1 MTIHFT
7 FIKQT
12 ISVKSPTTNNQQPT
26 TISIAGFD
34 PSAGAGVLSDIK
46 TYEQHTVQGF
56 GVNTAL
62 TYQNDCEFDGLDWC
76 SEKQIVQQIEVLQR
90 RFQIDYAKIGLI
102 ENLTV
107 LKAIIAQLKK
117 QGTQIIWDPILKAS
131 AGYEFHS
138 EMDKSD
144 LVSVLKKCYL
154 VTPNKDEFEFL
165 NTICDL
171 KKYCSVLLKG
181 GHENGLESI
190 DVLYTNGIEIPF
202 ANKRLNTSKHG
213 SGCVLSAATTANLC
227 KGVNLEKA
235 IKNAKHYT
243 TQYIMSTDTL
253 LGQHK
258 GIATSKKEIS
268 NLQFIT
274 QEANGISHLEI
285 CKKTLEAGID
295 WVQLRMK
302 NVSDEQYLSE
312 AKRCKSI
319 CDEHHATFILND
331 RVDIALEVDA
341 DGVHLGKSD
350 MSPREARKLLG
361 EDKIIGGTA
370 NTFEDIQ
377 FLVNQGV
384 NYIGLGPFR
393 FTKTKKNLSP
403 VLGFEGYELIIK
415 KCKDAGITTPI
426 VAIGGIQVDDI
437 SHLMS
442 TNVSGIGLSSLIVH
456 SENMK
461 VTIEEINRALSGLG
475 SVFSNELML

>member
-1 MTIHFT
+1 MTIHFIC
-7 FIKQT
+7 IKQT
-12 ISVKSPTTNNQQPT
+12 IAVKSPTTNNQQPT
-26 TISIAGFD
+26 AISIAGFD

-46 TYEQHTVQGF
+46 TFEQHIVQGF

-102 ENLTV
+102 ENLAV
-107 LKAIIAQLKK
+107 LKAIIAQFKK
-117 QGTQIIWDPILKAS
+117 QDTQIIWDPILKAS
-131 AGYEFHS
+131 AGFEFHS
-138 EMDKSD
+138 ELEKSD
-144 LVSVLKKCYL
+144 LVSVLEECYL
-154 VTPNKDEFEFL
+154 VTPNKDEFEYL

-181 GHENGLESI
+181 GHANGLESI
-190 DVLYTNGIEIPF
+190 DILYTNGIETPF
-202 ANKRLNTSKHG
+202 SNERLNISKHG
-213 SGCVLSAATTANLC
+213 SGCVLSAAITANLC
-227 KGVNLEKA
+227 KGINLEKA

-243 TQYIMSTDTL
+243 TQYLMSSATL

-274 QEANGISHLEI
+274 QEANGLSHSEI
-285 CKKTLEAGID
+285 CKKSLKAGID

-302 NVSDEQYLSE
+302 NVSDEECLSE
-312 AKRCKSI
+312 AKKCKSI

-331 RVDIALEVDA
+331 RVDIALQVDA

-384 NYIGLGPFR
+384 DYIGLGPFR
-393 FTKTKKNLSP
+393 FTQTKKNLSP
-403 VLGFEGYELIIK
+403 VLGFEGYELIIQ

-426 VAIGGIQVDDI
+426 VAIGGIQVEDI
-437 SHLMS
+437 SKIMK
-442 TNVSGIGLSSLIVH
+442 TRVFGI
-456 SENMK
+456 
-461 VTIEEINRALSGLG
+461 ALSGLVVK
-475 SVFSNELML
+475 SDDMHEIIKKIKKALSFQQSAVSLQ

>member
-1 MTIHFT
+1 MDA
-7 FIKQT
+7 KLQT
-12 ISVKSPTTNNQQPT
+12 GNCKLQTVLSV
-26 TISIAGFD
+26 AGFD
-34 PSAGAGVLSDIK
+34 PSAGAGVLSDVK
-46 TYEQHTVQGF
+46 TFEQHAVQGF

-76 SEKQIVQQIEVLQR
+76 SEKQIIQQIKVLQR
-90 RFQIDYAKIGLI
+90 RFKIDFVKIGLI
-102 ENLTV
+102 ENLAV

-131 AGYEFHS
+131 AGFEFHS
-138 EMDKSD
+138 ELNKSE
-144 LVSVLKKCYL
+144 LIAILKECYL
-154 VTPNKDEFEFL
+154 ITPNKVEFDFL
-165 NTICDL
+165 NKICDL
-171 KKYCSVLLKG
+171 KSHCNVLLKG

-190 DVLYTNGIEIPF
+190 DILYTNGIEIPF

-213 SGCVLSAATTANLC
+213 SGCVLSAAITANLC
-227 KGVNLEKA
+227 KRVNLEKA

-243 TQYIMSTDTL
+243 TQYFMSSDTL

-258 GIATSKKEIS
+258 VITTSKKEIS

-274 QEANGISHLEI
+274 QEANGLSHSEI
-285 CKKTLEAGID
+285 CKKSLEAGID

-302 NVSDEQYLSE
+302 NVSDEECLSE
-312 AKRCKSI
+312 AKKCKSI

-331 RVDIALEVDA
+331 RVDIALQVDA

-377 FLVNQGV
+377 ELANQGV
-384 NYIGLGPFR
+384 DYIGLGPFR
-393 FTKTKKNLSP
+393 FTQTKKNLSP
-403 VLGFEGYELIIK
+403 VLGFEGYELIIQE
-415 KCKDAGITTPI
+415 CKDAGITTPI
-426 VAIGGIQVDDI
+426 VAIGGIHVEDI

-442 TNVSGIGLSSLIVH
+442 TNVNGIALSSLIAH
-456 SENMK
+456 SGNMNK
-461 VTIEEINRALSGLG
+461 TIKEINRAISFKNKLTA
-475 SVFSNELML
+475 NN